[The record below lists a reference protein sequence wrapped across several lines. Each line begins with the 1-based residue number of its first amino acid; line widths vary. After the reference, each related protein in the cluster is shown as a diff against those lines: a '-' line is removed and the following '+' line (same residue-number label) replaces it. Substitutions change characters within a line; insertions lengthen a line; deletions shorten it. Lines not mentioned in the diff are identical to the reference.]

1 MRWPEALPARARELA
16 VLLVPLVTP
25 FLVIA
30 LLIVSFLKELQ
41 LLNQGGAISLFVWLG
56 ALGLLAGA
64 ALAFGAPLD
73 PDPRS
78 WIVGGKQ
85 DRPPGWLR
93 YGLAAAAV
101 LLALSAALLVQVAAS
116 PTVATIAWALGLV
129 CILAAALDV
138 GTLAAWR
145 SLPSRARMLDAR
157 RAWPALVLLVIVILA
172 SALRLPNLAT
182 IPGFLHN
189 DEGSNGL
196 MARAV
201 ADGQVPSLFANGW
214 ASLPILGY
222 AWEGLF
228 LKLFG
233 DNLTSL
239 RLASAVPGIASV
251 LIVALLGKELF
262 TWRAGL
268 LAAAILTFLHIEIH
282 FSRVGHHYMHAQ
294 FAVILT
300 LYLLVLALRYGA
312 PLAAVGTG
320 ILLSVDIQVY
330 YAARV
335 AYVIVPLAAAC
346 ILLISDRE
354 RFRDRLPMI
363 GWIMLGW
370 IVGVAPIGVVIL
382 GDWSSFTGRTREV
395 LVLGGT
401 LDTQRHVYGYY
412 GTHNVWTILRTQIWR
427 VVQTFN
433 FAGDSS
439 EQYGSYHP
447 MLDPVSAALFPSAV
461 VYACMRARR
470 SAFAMCLIAF
480 FSAILVG
487 GVMTIDPPFW
497 PRLIVVPPIIALLL
511 GAFLEAIWQA
521 LDRVPRTLIPASLAA
536 VLLLGAIGYGNYQW
550 YFNDFQSRIRIN
562 FIAAPM
568 DVGMY
573 LRSITDYPSVYG
585 ITDGSM
591 YMDHQAIQVL
601 APHIQTCDI
610 LTGIDIRQCPFAPGK
625 DRIFVVVPAR
635 VSLLGQLRATYPGGV
650 LHLLKTYDN
659 GGKIYIYR
667 IKG

>member
-1 MRWPEALPARARELA
+1 MRLPEVGSAHARALA
-16 VLLVPLVTP
+16 APLVPLITP
-25 FLVIA
+25 ILVIA
-30 LLIVSFLKELQ
+30 LLALSFLKELQ
-41 LLNQGGAISLFVWLG
+41 LLNQGGATSLFVWLG

-64 ALAFGAPLD
+64 ALALGAPLA

-78 WIVGGKQ
+78 WILVG
-85 DRPPGWLR
+85 DRARRAGWPRCLLAVVAVVLA
-93 YGLAAAAV
+93 LAAALMV
-101 LLALSAALLVQVAAS
+101 HSAGS
-116 PTVATIAWALGLV
+116 PTVATVAWAVGLV
-129 CILAAALDV
+129 CILAAALD
-138 GTLAAWR
+138 GGALATLR
-145 SLPSRARMLDAR
+145 SLPSRARMLDVR
-157 RAWPALVLLVIVILA
+157 RAWPALILLAILLVA

-201 ADGQVPSLFANGW
+201 AEGQVPSLFANGW

-233 DNLTSL
+233 DSLTSL

-268 LAAAILTFLHIEIH
+268 LAAAILTFLHIDIH

-294 FAVILT
+294 FAVTLT

-312 PLAAVGTG
+312 PVAAVGVG

-335 AYVIVPLAAAC
+335 AYVIVPLVAAYV
-346 ILLISDRE
+346 LLISDRE
-354 RFRDRLPMI
+354 RFRDRLPLI
-363 GWIMLGW
+363 GWIILGW
-370 IVGVAPIGVVIL
+370 IVAVAPIGVVIL
-382 GDWSSFTGRTREV
+382 SDWSSFTGRTREV

-401 LDTQRHVYGYY
+401 LDTQHHVYGYY
-412 GTHNVWTILRTQIWR
+412 GTHDVWIILRTQIWR
-427 VVQTFN
+427 VAQTFN

-447 MLDPVSAALFPSAV
+447 MLDPVSAALFPSAL
-461 VYACMRARR
+461 VYACSRIRRAG
-470 SAFAMCLIAF
+470 FAICLIAF
-480 FSAILVG
+480 FSAIIVG
-487 GVMTIDPPFW
+487 GVLTIDPAFW
-497 PRLIVVPPIIALLL
+497 PRLIVVPPILALII
-511 GAFLEAIWQA
+511 GAFLDGLWQA
-521 LDRVPRTLIPASLAA
+521 LDRVPRTLVPASLAA
-536 VLLLGAIGYGNYQW
+536 VLVLAAIGYGNYQW
-550 YFNDFQSRIRIN
+550 YFNDFQTRIRIN
-562 FIAAPM
+562 YIAAPM
-568 DVGMY
+568 DVGTY
-573 LRSITDYPSVYG
+573 LRSITDDPSVYG

-601 APHIQTCDI
+601 APHIQTCNI
-610 LTGIDIRQCPFAPGK
+610 LIGIDISQCPFTPGK
-625 DRIFVVVPAR
+625 DRVFVVVPAR
-635 VSLLGQLRATYPGGV
+635 VRVLGQLRATYPGGV

-667 IKG
+667 IQG